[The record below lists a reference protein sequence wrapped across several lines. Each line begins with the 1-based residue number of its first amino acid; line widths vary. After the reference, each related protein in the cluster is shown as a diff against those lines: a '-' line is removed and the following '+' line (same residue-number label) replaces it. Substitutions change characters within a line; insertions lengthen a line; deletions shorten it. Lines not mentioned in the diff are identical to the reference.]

1 MCHLS
6 VDSIMTSVKRTKIEA
21 EGYIH
26 KVSEVKQGRHKKY
39 FTAVLQEATK
49 NTQIVVFT
57 PQKHNW
63 FVYAEIDRQ
72 VL

>member
-1 MCHLS
+1 M
-6 VDSIMTSVKRTKIEA
+6 KIEA

-26 KVSEVKQGRHKKY
+26 HVSEVKQGTHKKY

-49 NTQIVVFT
+49 NTKMVVFT
-57 PQKHNW
+57 QQKHNW
-63 FVYAEIDRQ
+63 FVCAEKDRQ

>member
-1 MCHLS
+1 M
-6 VDSIMTSVKRTKIEA
+6 KIEA

-26 KVSEVKQGRHKKY
+26 LVSDVKQGKYKKY

-49 NTQIVVFT
+49 NTKMVIFT

-63 FVYAEIDRQ
+63 FVCAEKDRQ

>member
-1 MCHLS
+1 MMS
-6 VDSIMTSVKRTKIEA
+6 PKKSKIEA

-26 KVSEVKQGRHKKY
+26 QVSEVIQGPKKKY

-49 NTQIVVFT
+49 NTKMVVFN

-63 FVYAEIDRQ
+63 FVCAEKDRQ